1 MYALSFF
8 IGLLA
13 LSAPISGLS
22 ISATRQELINN
33 DALLADAASSIKS
46 FASSLGSDD
55 FTLDAATS
63 MEFLSDVADFV
74 SLGSQQISAL
84 QAHPFGLVSDD
95 VRTNEVSS
103 RLVRRGK
110 NRDAGIRKAA
120 GDAATKIREKTGI
133 TSAGVSKWAGRVKV
147 AAGVASV
154 IPGAAVVTGP
164 VAAAAALTKAL
175 ADRKNEENCRQCTSV
190 MTFINSFASS
200 LESDV
205 LTVDT
210 STSLEHLSDIAEF
223 LSLNFQQPLR
233 NAEIRLDDLSSD
245 ISSKIQGLS
254 ADD

>member
-84 QAHPFGLVSDD
+84 QAHPFVKASPYSQESLQEAEMIFDELASDIASEYQGLVSDD

-103 RLVRRGK
+103 RLVRRGR

-133 TSAGVSKWAGRVKV
+133 TSAGVSKWAGRVGV
-147 AAGVASV
+147 AAGVAST

-164 VAAAAALTKAL
+164 IAAAAALTKAL
-175 ADRKNEENCRQCTSV
+175 AERRKRKT
-190 MTFINSFASS
+190 AG
-200 LESDV
+200 
-205 LTVDT
+205 
-210 STSLEHLSDIAEF
+210 
-223 LSLNFQQPLR
+223 
-233 NAEIRLDDLSSD
+233 
-245 ISSKIQGLS
+245 K
-254 ADD
+254 